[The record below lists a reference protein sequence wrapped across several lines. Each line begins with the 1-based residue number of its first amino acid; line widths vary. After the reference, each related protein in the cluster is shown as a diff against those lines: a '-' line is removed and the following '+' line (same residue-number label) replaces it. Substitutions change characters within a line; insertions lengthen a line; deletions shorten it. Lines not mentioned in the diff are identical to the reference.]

1 MTEQKKKYREEFTP
15 YFFFLQE
22 NTMCIRWLSF

>member
-1 MTEQKKKYREEFTP
+1 MDDGATKKKYREEFTP

-22 NTMCIRWLSF
+22 NTMCIR